1 MLVLLL
7 SLSPSRTALGD
18 DPENAP
24 MCGLGR
30 ACAPHEICTV
40 SLGECGSYAPYQICV
55 GTCSAGLRWQIIPRI
70 GGVAVGVRD
79 VDFGGSPGLELIPPV
94 AEGRVGLWGDW
105 WIGAGRARTGVTAK
119 WKINRG
125 VHIGGVV
132 SAVWPQYW
140 AGTAS
145 VRMEWF
151 PWWWSEF
158 ETFTAAHYFS
168 IGVESGVLVDQ
179 ISSAPV
185 AHPFVVLGIDLWLL
199 PPLPGRSYRYGR
211 LE

>member
-79 VDFGGSPGLELIPPV
+79 VD
-94 AEGRVGLWGDW
+94 
-105 WIGAGRARTGVTAK
+105 IGAGRARTGVTAK